1 MSFQRRFVGA
11 VSVMTVATL
20 GGALMAISI
29 AVNVSQQRQLDEA
42 LRAEAAEEARE
53 ASALGGDELA
63 ISDRPGP
70 AANDVGPL
78 TKYGA
83 IFAAEGRVLAATPT
97 FHGSPPPLETL
108 GPGSNECFDLWFRG
122 EHLRG
127 VLVSIPAHP
136 GMRLLLAA
144 PRTDLDGDASFLA
157 RAMLTVFFVAV
168 GWSVLLATWIVR
180 RLTREHEAITLVA
193 RRVAAGDLSARVA
206 TPTGDAEIA
215 QLGKNI
221 NEMIERLDVLVAS
234 QQRFIAQAA
243 HEMRS
248 PLTTLYGEL
257 SHALRKPRDADA
269 YRQAIEEALEAARR
283 LKLMTEDLLA
293 LARLGADVGE
303 PSEPVDVL
311 ERARAAAEAV
321 AWEARE
327 RDTHIEIGGDT
338 AHVLGHSRNLERL
351 LRNLIENA
359 VRHSPKGGRV
369 DVVVEQHGDLIE
381 AAVSDEGPGIP
392 EAERERVFEPFYR
405 GVRERADDMPGAG
418 LGLPIARQIARA
430 HGGDVVFDAT
440 RMTGSRF
447 MVRFPAARAGDVLN
461 VPSGSR
467 RTSSGLSASCS
478 LKTSPRA
485 PRRGPRA

>member
-11 VSVMTVATL
+11 VSVLTMGTL

-29 AVNVSQQRQLDEA
+29 AVNASQQRQLDEA
-42 LRAEAAEEARE
+42 LRAEATEEARE

-83 IFAAEGRVLAATPT
+83 IFNPEGRVLAATPT

-108 GPGSNECFDLWFRG
+108 GPGTMECFNLWFRG

-127 VLVSIPAHP
+127 VLVPIPAHA
-136 GMRLLLAA
+136 GARLLLAA
-144 PRTDLDGDASFLA
+144 PRADLDGDASFLA

-168 GWSVLLATWIVR
+168 GWSALLATWIVR
-180 RLTREHEAITLVA
+180 RLTREHEAITLVV

-206 TPTGDAEIA
+206 TRTGDAEIA
-215 QLGKNI
+215 QLGRDI

-257 SHALRKPRDADA
+257 SHALRKPRDADT
-269 YRQAIEEALEAARR
+269 YRRAIEEALEAARR
-283 LKLMTEDLLA
+283 LKLMTDDLLA

-327 RDTHIEIGGDT
+327 RDTRIDVQGAPAT
-338 AHVLGHSRNLERL
+338 VLGHSRNLERL

-369 DVVVEQHGDLIE
+369 EVVVEPRGDTIE

-392 EAERERVFEPFYR
+392 EAERVRVFEPFYR

-430 HGGDVVFDAT
+430 HGGDVLFDAT
-440 RMTGSRF
+440 RSKGSRF
-447 MVRFPAARAGDVLN
+447 VVRFPAAREGDAE
-461 VPSGSR
+461 R
-467 RTSSGLSASCS
+467 E
-478 LKTSPRA
+478 PRE
-485 PRRGPRA
+485 GERAA

>member
-11 VSVMTVATL
+11 VSVMTMGTL

-29 AVNVSQQRQLDEA
+29 AVNASQQRQLDEA
-42 LRAEAAEEARE
+42 LRAEATEEARE

-83 IFAAEGRVLAATPT
+83 IFGPEGRVLAATPT

-108 GPGSNECFDLWFRG
+108 GPGSMECFDLWFRG

-127 VLVSIPAHP
+127 VLVPIPAHA
-136 GMRLLLAA
+136 GTRLLLAA
-144 PRTDLDGDASFLA
+144 PRADLDGDASFLA

-168 GWSVLLATWIVR
+168 GWSALLATWIVR

-206 TPTGDAEIA
+206 TRTGDAEIA
-215 QLGKNI
+215 QLGRDI
-221 NEMIERLDVLVAS
+221 NEMIARLDVLVAS
-234 QQRFIAQAA
+234 QHRFIAQAA

-257 SHALRKPRDADA
+257 SHALRKPRDADT
-269 YRQAIEEALEAARR
+269 YRRAIEEALEAARR
-283 LKLMTEDLLA
+283 LKLMTDDLLA
-293 LARLGADVGE
+293 LARLGADVGD

-327 RDTHIEIGGDT
+327 RDTQIDVRGEPAT
-338 AHVLGHSRNLERL
+338 VLGHSRNLERL

-369 DVVVEQHGDLIE
+369 EVVVEPRGDAIE

-392 EAERERVFEPFYR
+392 EAERVRVFEPFYR
-405 GVRERADDMPGAG
+405 GVRERAGDMPGAG
-418 LGLPIARQIARA
+418 LGLPIARQIAQA
-430 HGGDVVFDAT
+430 HGGDVLFDAT
-440 RMTGSRF
+440 RTKGSRF
-447 MVRFPAARAGDVLN
+447 VVRLPAAQEEVESDPPEGERA
-461 VPSGSR
+461 
-467 RTSSGLSASCS
+467 A
-478 LKTSPRA
+478 
-485 PRRGPRA
+485 

>member
-1 MSFQRRFVGA
+1 MSFRRRFVGA
-11 VSVMTVATL
+11 VSVMTMATL

-29 AVNVSQQRQLDEA
+29 AVNGSQQRQLDEA

-78 TKYGA
+78 TKYAA
-83 IFAAEGRVLAATPT
+83 IFAADGHVVAATPT
-97 FHGSPPPLETL
+97 FNGSPPPIETL

-127 VLVSIPAHP
+127 VLSPIPAHP
-136 GMRLLLAA
+136 GTRLLLAA

-206 TPTGDAEIA
+206 TRTGDAEIA
-215 QLGKNI
+215 QLGKDI

-234 QQRFIAQAA
+234 QHRFIAQAA

-257 SHALRKPRDADA
+257 SHALRKPRDADT

-283 LKLMTEDLLA
+283 LKLMTDDLLA

-311 ERARAAAEAV
+311 DRARAAAEAV

-327 RDTHIEIGGDT
+327 RDTRIDIRGD
-338 AHVLGHSRNLERL
+338 ARLLLVGHSRNLERL

-359 VRHSPKGGRV
+359 VRHSPTGGCV
-369 DVVVEQHGDLIE
+369 DVVVEQRGDVIE

-405 GVRERADDMPGAG
+405 GVRERAGDMPGAG

-430 HGGDVVFDAT
+430 HGGDVLIDAART
-440 RMTGSRF
+440 KGSRVV
-447 MVRFPAARAGDVLN
+447 VRLPVARGGDAVGDRREGERAGV
-461 VPSGSR
+461 
-467 RTSSGLSASCS
+467 
-478 LKTSPRA
+478 
-485 PRRGPRA
+485 

>member
-1 MSFQRRFVGA
+1 V
-11 VSVMTVATL
+11 
-20 GGALMAISI
+20 
-29 AVNVSQQRQLDEA
+29 
-42 LRAEAAEEARE
+42 
-53 ASALGGDELA
+53 
-63 ISDRPGP
+63 
-70 AANDVGPL
+70 
-78 TKYGA
+78 
-83 IFAAEGRVLAATPT
+83 
-97 FHGSPPPLETL
+97 
-108 GPGSNECFDLWFRG
+108 
-122 EHLRG
+122 
-127 VLVSIPAHP
+127 
-136 GMRLLLAA
+136 RLLLAA
-144 PRTDLDGDASFLA
+144 PRADLDGDASFLA

-206 TPTGDAEIA
+206 TPTGDEEIA
-215 QLGKNI
+215 QLGKDI

-327 RDTHIEIGGDT
+327 RETHIEIGGDT
-338 AHVLGHSRNLERL
+338 AHVLGHPRNLERL

-359 VRHSPKGGRV
+359 VRHSPRGGRV
-369 DVVVEQHGDLIE
+369 DVVVERHGDVIE

-430 HGGDVVFDAT
+430 HGGDVILDAT
-440 RMTGSRF
+440 RTTGSRF
-447 MVRFPAARAGDVLN
+447 VVRFPAARAGDVLT
-461 VPSGSR
+461 VQRPGE
-467 RTSSGLSASCS
+467 
-478 LKTSPRA
+478 RA
-485 PRRGPRA
+485 A